1 MSNLSDT
8 NTPAAGVENKNERGA
23 LRQWAFM
30 VLVAMVFV
38 TPEQAHAA
46 AAQPWDNTVATIT
59 GIFTGGLARAI
70 AILVI
75 IGLGIAAFFGRLTLR
90 LAGSF
95 IVGIVLVFGSAAIAD
110 FFIAG
115 ARGA

>member
-1 MSNLSDT
+1 MLNLSDT
-8 NTPAAGVENKNERGA
+8 NTPAVGVQNKDGRGA
-23 LRQWAFM
+23 LCQWAFM
-30 VLVAMVFV
+30 ALVAMVLV

-59 GIFTGGLARAI
+59 GIFTDGLARAI

>member
-8 NTPAAGVENKNERGA
+8 NTPAAGVENKDERGA

-46 AAQPWDNTVATIT
+46 AAQP
-59 GIFTGGLARAI
+59 
-70 AILVI
+70 
-75 IGLGIAAFFGRLTLR
+75 
-90 LAGSF
+90 
-95 IVGIVLVFGSAAIAD
+95 
-110 FFIAG
+110 
-115 ARGA
+115 